1 MKTIKQVERQE
12 SSEEEELSTSAQ
24 DEQESDSED
33 YPPGAPE
40 VMIIKHIGFR
50 MKRGR
55 LSCVLDG

>member
-33 YPPGAPE
+33 FPPGAPE
-40 VMIIKHIGFR
+40 VIIIPCSR
-50 MKRGR
+50 NI
-55 LSCVLDG
+55 LDLEWKWAN

>member
-33 YPPGAPE
+33 FPPGAPE
-40 VMIIKHIGFR
+40 VKIRCPEFHIR
-50 MKRGR
+50 K
-55 LSCVLDG
+55 CIV